1 MFSLVQGE
9 MNVRWPIAVCLFG
22 IIFAGALRASPQRE
36 ISSANHDGASPLS
49 EASAPI
55 IDEIVFLDLR
65 RIASAALQPQISS
78 REGES
83 FDARRIEAD
92 VRALARLGWFG
103 EISVETQP
111 KKDTSSPSKGTA
123 PRVRLVF
130 HVEEMPYLTG
140 VEYAGSRLLSQAQIE
155 RLLSES
161 HLGVPLGEPAN
172 PAMLNRIAQTIR
184 FALAE
189 LGHPQ
194 SKVQIRREQS
204 SNATVHVHFEIS
216 DGLHIP
222 VGRIDFEGNPELS
235 AKLLRRQMRRIA
247 PEAFFASLRSKNAYT
262 PEAFEEDRERILT
275 YYQNH
280 GYPEA
285 RIGDARLSHYEKNS
299 LHWFLW
305 PHRTIDTRLSIS
317 IPAQAGSYYRF
328 GSIDLSHALIEAGGQ
343 RGRKLQTISR
353 AETGKPYSAQAIEHL
368 RRAWFVVIRP
378 KPAVEKSASYRAVDT
393 SRMFDPDS
401 HMAGIKLG
409 LSDAS
414 PYIVRRIEIRGL
426 HRFSDRFVRRR
437 ISLQEGRPFDDRALE
452 TGLAHL
458 ARTGYFRPIHKEDI
472 HVETDEVGRTADVTI
487 HLQEVGQQRASFSGG
502 QGQFGSTLGI
512 AYTIFDLLQ
521 REELLAAQIDGG
533 PESLQLLL
541 GVAKE
546 GFLGSRG
553 SLALSVFNNILRP
566 HFVKGV
572 KGPFFTSQ
580 SEGLNAGWSYAVT
593 NTDSLGVNYGLSR
606 STTDYSLA
614 LPASLAG
621 LAASDFHARTSS
633 HSLGLGWTRDS
644 GNEHLTFANSL
655 SGGWLGGS
663 ENMLRSS
670 QEYAHLFPDPIF
682 CHQNAWAFRT
692 SFGGAGSYQG
702 DMPLYA
708 RIFSADEQV
717 RGLRTGELGPYASV
731 SSPTHSG
738 NTQYSAAPA
747 GANLFGAANTEY
759 RVPLGGGT
767 QAASFLDLGSG
778 WLLPNWLGHA
788 RPSLL
793 DSTNGLLHASTGIE
807 LSWTVPGIQVPVR
820 GYYAM
825 NVLRLNRFLPLPN
838 GSVFHAHNRF
848 SAFGWALGALF

>member
-1 MFSLVQGE
+1 
-9 MNVRWPIAVCLFG
+9 MNVRWPIAACLVG
-22 IIFAGALRASPQRE
+22 LMFAVALRANPQRE
-36 ISSANHDGASPLS
+36 ISSANHVAASPLS

-55 IDEIVFLDLR
+55 IDEIVFLGLR

-83 FDARRIEAD
+83 LDARRIEAD

-103 EISVETQP
+103 EISVEMQP
-111 KKDTSSPSKGTA
+111 KKDTSSPSDGTA

-130 HVEEMPYLTG
+130 HIEEMPYLTG
-140 VEYAGSRLLSQAQIE
+140 VEYAGSRLLSHAQIE
-155 RLLSES
+155 RLLSEN
-161 HLGVPLGEPAN
+161 HLAAPLGEPAD
-172 PAMLNRIAQTIR
+172 PATLDRIAQAIR

-194 SKVQIRREQS
+194 SNVQIRREQS

-222 VGRIDFEGNPELS
+222 VGRIDFEGDPELPS
-235 AKLLRRQMRRIA
+235 KLLRRQMRRII
-247 PEAFFASLRSKNAYT
+247 PGTLFASVRGKNAYRR
-262 PEAFEEDRERILT
+262 EAFEEDRERILT

-285 RIGDARLSHYEKNS
+285 RIGDARLSHCEKNS
-299 LHWFLW
+299 LHWLPW

-317 IPAQAGSYYRF
+317 IPAQAGSYYRL
-328 GSIDLSHALIEAGGQ
+328 GSIDASHALIEAGGQ
-343 RGRKLQTISR
+343 RGQKLQTLSR
-353 AETGKPYSAQAIEHL
+353 AETGKPYSAQAVEYL
-368 RRAWFVVIRP
+368 RRAWFAVIQP
-378 KPAVEKSASYRAVDT
+378 KPGVEKSASYRAVDT
-393 SRMFDPDS
+393 TRIFDPDS
-401 HMAGIKLG
+401 HMVGIKLG
-409 LSDAS
+409 LSDAP
-414 PYIVRRIEIRGL
+414 PYIVRRIEIQGL
-426 HRFSDRFVRRR
+426 HRFNDRFVRRR
-437 ISLQEGRPFDDRALE
+437 ISLQEGRPLDDRALE

-472 HVETDEVGRTADVTI
+472 QVETDEVGRTADVTI
-487 HLQEVGQQRASFSGG
+487 HVQEVGQQRASFSGG

-512 AYTIFDLLQ
+512 AYTLFDLLQ
-521 REELLAAQIDGG
+521 REELLAAQIDAG

-614 LPASLAG
+614 IPASLAG
-621 LAASDFHARTSS
+621 LAASDIRARTSS
-633 HSLGLGWTRDS
+633 HSLGLGWTHDT
-644 GNEHLTFANSL
+644 GNEHFTFANSV
-655 SGGWLGGS
+655 SGAWLGGS

-670 QEYAHLFPDPIF
+670 EEYAHLFPDTIF

-708 RIFSADEQV
+708 RIFSGDEQV
-717 RGLRTGELGPYASV
+717 RGLRPGELGPYASV
-731 SSPTHSG
+731 SSPTPSG

-747 GANLFGAANTEY
+747 GANLFGAANVEY

-767 QAASFLDLGSG
+767 QAAGFFDLGSG
-778 WLLPNWLGHA
+778 WLLPNWLGRA

-807 LSWTVPGIQVPVR
+807 LSWTVPGFQVPVR
-820 GYYAM
+820 GYYAV
-825 NVLRLNRFLPLPN
+825 NVLRLNRLLQLPN
-838 GSVFHAHNRF
+838 GSIFHAHNRF
-848 SAFGWALGALF
+848 SAFGWALGTLF

>member
-1 MFSLVQGE
+1 
-9 MNVRWPIAVCLFG
+9 MNVRWPIAACLVG
-22 IIFAGALRASPQRE
+22 LMFAGALRASPQRE
-36 ISSANHDGASPLS
+36 ISSANHDAASPLS
-49 EASAPI
+49 EALAPI
-55 IDEIVFLDLR
+55 IDEIVFLGLR
-65 RIASAALQPQISS
+65 RIASAALRPQIWS

-83 FDARRIEAD
+83 LDARRIDAD

-111 KKDTSSPSKGTA
+111 KKYTSSPSKGTA

-130 HVEEMPYLTG
+130 HLEEMPYLTG
-140 VEYAGSRLLSQAQIE
+140 VEYTGSRLLSHAQIKK
-155 RLLSES
+155 LLSEN
-161 HLGVPLGEPAN
+161 HLAAPLGEPAD
-172 PAMLNRIAQTIR
+172 PATLDRIAQAIR

-194 SKVQIRREQS
+194 SNIQIRRERS

-222 VGRIDFEGNPELS
+222 VGRIDFEGDPELPS
-235 AKLLRRQMRRIA
+235 KLLRRQMRRII
-247 PEAFFASLRSKNAYT
+247 PGTLFASVRGKNVYT
-262 PEAFEEDRERILT
+262 REAFEEDRERILT

-285 RIGDARLSHYEKNS
+285 RIGDARLSRYEKNS

-305 PHRTIDTRLSIS
+305 PHRTIDTRLSIF
-317 IPAQAGSYYRF
+317 IPAQAGPYYRL
-328 GSIDLSHALIEAGGQ
+328 GSIDASHALIEAGGQ
-343 RGRKLQTISR
+343 RGQKLQTLSR
-353 AETGKPYSAQAIEHL
+353 AETGKPYSAQAVEHL
-368 RRAWFVVIRP
+368 RRAWFAVIQP
-378 KPAVEKSASYRAVDT
+378 KPGVEKTASYRAVDT
-393 SRMFDPDS
+393 SRIFDPDS
-401 HMAGIKLG
+401 NTVGIKLG
-409 LSDAS
+409 LSDAP

-426 HRFSDRFVRRR
+426 HLFSDRFVRRR
-437 ISLQEGRPFDDRALE
+437 ISLQEGRPLDDRALE

-472 HVETDEVGRTADVTI
+472 RVETDEVSRSANITI
-487 HLQEVGQQRASFSGG
+487 HLQEVGQQRASFSGS

-512 AYTIFDLLQ
+512 AYTIFDLFQ

-580 SEGLNAGWSYAVT
+580 SEGLNASWNYALT
-593 NTDSLGVNYGLSR
+593 NMDSLGVNYGLTR
-606 STTDYSLA
+606 STTNYSLA

-621 LAASDFHARTSS
+621 PAASDIHARTSS
-633 HSLGLGWTRDS
+633 HSLELGWTHDT
-644 GNEHLTFANSL
+644 GNEHLTLANSV

-670 QEYAHLFPDPIF
+670 EEYAHLFPDPIF

-692 SFGGAGSYQG
+692 SFGGAGSYLG

-708 RIFSADEQV
+708 RIFSGDEQV
-717 RGLRTGELGPYASV
+717 RGLRPGELGPYASV
-731 SSPTHSG
+731 SSPTPSG

-747 GANLFGAANTEY
+747 GANLFSTANVEY
-759 RVPLGGGT
+759 RVPLGRGT
-767 QAASFLDLGSG
+767 QAAGFFDLGSG
-778 WLLPNWLGHA
+778 WLLPNWLGRA

-820 GYYAM
+820 GYYAV
-825 NVLRLNRFLPLPN
+825 NVLRLNRFLQLPN
-838 GSVFHAHNRF
+838 GSVFHAYNRF
-848 SAFGWALGALF
+848 SAFGWAVGTLF

>member
-1 MFSLVQGE
+1 
-9 MNVRWPIAVCLFG
+9 MNVRWPIAACLVG
-22 IIFAGALRASPQRE
+22 IMFAGALRASPQRE
-36 ISSANHDGASPLS
+36 ISSANHDAVSPLS
-49 EASAPI
+49 EPSAPV
-55 IDEIVFLDLR
+55 IDEIIFLGLR
-65 RIASAALQPQISS
+65 RIASVAIQPQISS

-83 FDARRIEAD
+83 LDARRIDAD

-111 KKDTSSPSKGTA
+111 KKYTSSPSKGTA

-130 HVEEMPYLTG
+130 HLEEMPYLTG
-140 VEYAGSRLLSQAQIE
+140 VEYTGSRLLSHAQIKK
-155 RLLSES
+155 LLSEN
-161 HLGVPLGEPAN
+161 HLAAPLGEPAD
-172 PAMLNRIAQTIR
+172 PATLDRIAQAIR

-194 SKVQIRREQS
+194 SNVQIRREQS

-222 VGRIDFEGNPELS
+222 VGRIDFEGDPELPS
-235 AKLLRRQMRRIA
+235 KLLRRQMRRII
-247 PEAFFASLRSKNAYT
+247 PGTLFASVRGKNVYT
-262 PEAFEEDRERILT
+262 REAFEEDRERILT

-285 RIGDARLSHYEKNS
+285 RIGDARLSRYEKNS

-305 PHRTIDTRLSIS
+305 PHRTIDTRLSIF
-317 IPAQAGSYYRF
+317 IPAQAGPYYRL
-328 GSIDLSHALIEAGGQ
+328 GSIDASHALIEAGGQ
-343 RGRKLQTISR
+343 RGQKLQTLSR
-353 AETGKPYSAQAIEHL
+353 AETGKPYSAQAVEHL
-368 RRAWFVVIRP
+368 RRAWFAVIQP
-378 KPAVEKSASYRAVDT
+378 KPGVEKTASYRAVDT
-393 SRMFDPDS
+393 SRIFDPDS
-401 HMAGIKLG
+401 NTVGIKLG
-409 LSDAS
+409 LSDAP

-426 HRFSDRFVRRR
+426 HLFSDRFVRRR
-437 ISLQEGRPFDDRALE
+437 ISLQEGRPLDDRALE

-472 HVETDEVGRTADVTI
+472 RVETDEVSRSANITI
-487 HLQEVGQQRASFSGG
+487 HLQEVGQQRASFSGS

-512 AYTIFDLLQ
+512 AYTIFDLFQ

-580 SEGLNAGWSYAVT
+580 SEGLNASWNYALT
-593 NTDSLGVNYGLSR
+593 NMDSLGVNYGLTR
-606 STTDYSLA
+606 STTNYSLA

-621 LAASDFHARTSS
+621 PAASDIHARTSS
-633 HSLGLGWTRDS
+633 HSLELGWTHDT
-644 GNEHLTFANSL
+644 GNEHLTLANSV

-670 QEYAHLFPDPIF
+670 EEYAHLFPDPIF

-692 SFGGAGSYQG
+692 SFGGAGSYLG

-708 RIFSADEQV
+708 RIFSGDEQV
-717 RGLRTGELGPYASV
+717 RGLRPGELGPYASV
-731 SSPTHSG
+731 SSPTPSG

-747 GANLFGAANTEY
+747 GANLFSTANVEY
-759 RVPLGGGT
+759 RVPLGRGT
-767 QAASFLDLGSG
+767 QAAGFFDLGSG
-778 WLLPNWLGHA
+778 WLLPNWLGRA

-820 GYYAM
+820 GYYAV
-825 NVLRLNRFLPLPN
+825 NVLRLNRFLQLPN
-838 GSVFHAHNRF
+838 GSVFHAYNRF
-848 SAFGWALGALF
+848 SAFGWAVGTLF

>member
-1 MFSLVQGE
+1 
-9 MNVRWPIAVCLFG
+9 MNVRWPIAACLVG
-22 IIFAGALRASPQRE
+22 IMFAGALRASPQRE
-36 ISSANHDGASPLS
+36 ISSANHDAASPLS

-55 IDEIVFLDLR
+55 IDEIVFLGLR

-83 FDARRIEAD
+83 LDARRIDAD
-92 VRALARLGWFG
+92 VRALVRLGWFG

-111 KKDTSSPSKGTA
+111 KKDTSSPSKETA

-130 HVEEMPYLTG
+130 HFEEMPYLTG
-140 VEYAGSRLLSQAQIE
+140 VEYTGSRLLSHAQIE

-161 HLGVPLGEPAN
+161 HLTVRLGEPAD
-172 PAMLNRIAQTIR
+172 PATLNRIAQTIR

-204 SNATVHVHFEIS
+204 SNATVHLHFEIS

-222 VGRIDFEGNPELS
+222 VGRIDFKGNPELS
-235 AKLLRRQMRRIA
+235 SKLLRRQMRRIT
-247 PEAFFASLRSKNAYT
+247 PGTLFSSLRGKEAYT
-262 PEAFEEDRERILT
+262 REAFEEDRERILT

-285 RIGDARLSHYEKNS
+285 RIGDARLSYYEKNS
-299 LHWFLW
+299 LHWFRW

-317 IPAQAGSYYRF
+317 IPAQAGPHYRL
-328 GSIDLSHALIEAGGQ
+328 GSIDASHALIEAGGQ
-343 RGRKLQTISR
+343 RGQKLQTVLR
-353 AETGKPYSAQAIEHL
+353 GETGKPYSAQAVEHL
-368 RRAWFVVIRP
+368 RRAWFAVIQP
-378 KPAVEKSASYRAVDT
+378 KPGVEKSASYRAVDT
-393 SRMFDPDS
+393 SRIFDPDS
-401 HMAGIKLG
+401 HMVGIKLG
-409 LSDAS
+409 LSDAP
-414 PYIVRRIEIRGL
+414 PYIVRRIEIQGL

-437 ISLQEGRPFDDRALE
+437 ISLQEGRPLEDRALE

-458 ARTGYFRPIHKEDI
+458 ARTGYFRPIHKENI
-472 HVETDEVGRTADVTI
+472 HIETDEVGRTADVTI

-512 AYTIFDLLQ
+512 AYTLFDLLQ
-521 REELLAAQIDGG
+521 REELLAAQIDSG

-580 SEGLNAGWSYAVT
+580 SEGLSAGWSYALT
-593 NTDSLGVNYGLSR
+593 NTDSLGVNYSLSR

-621 LAASDFHARTSS
+621 LAASDIHARTSS
-633 HSLGLGWTRDS
+633 HSLGLGWTRDT
-644 GNEHLTFANSL
+644 GNKHLTFANSV

-670 QEYAHLFPDPIF
+670 EEYAHLFPDAIF
-682 CHQNAWAFRT
+682 SRQSTWAFRT

-708 RIFSADEQV
+708 RIFSGDEQV

-731 SSPTHSG
+731 SSLTPSG
-738 NTQYSAAPA
+738 NTHYSAAPA
-747 GANLFGAANTEY
+747 GANLFSVANAEY

-767 QAASFLDLGSG
+767 QAAGFFDLGFG
-778 WLLPNWLGHA
+778 WLLPNWLGYA

-820 GYYAM
+820 AYYAV
-825 NVLRLNRFLPLPN
+825 NVLRLNRFLQLPN

-848 SAFGWALGALF
+848 SAFGWALGTLF

>member
-1 MFSLVQGE
+1 M
-9 MNVRWPIAVCLFG
+9 
-22 IIFAGALRASPQRE
+22 FAGALRASPQRE
-36 ISSANHDGASPLS
+36 ISSANHNAASPRS

-55 IDEIVFLDLR
+55 IDEIVFLGLR
-65 RIASAALQPQISS
+65 RIASAALRPQISS

-83 FDARRIEAD
+83 LDARRIDAD

-103 EISVETQP
+103 EISIETQT
-111 KKDTSSPSKGTA
+111 KKDTPSPPKGTA

-130 HVEEMPYLTG
+130 HLEEMPYLTG
-140 VEYAGSRLLSQAQIE
+140 VEYTGSRLLSHAQIE

-161 HLGVPLGEPAN
+161 RLTVRLGQPAD
-172 PAMLNRIAQTIR
+172 PATLNRIAQTIR

-194 SKVQIRREQS
+194 STVQIRREQS

-222 VGRIDFEGNPELS
+222 VGRIDFEGDPELS
-235 AKLLRRQMRRIA
+235 SKLLRRQMRRIT
-247 PEAFFASLRSKNAYT
+247 PGTLFASLRSKDAYT
-262 PEAFEEDRERILT
+262 REALEEDRERILT
-275 YYQNH
+275 YYWNH

-285 RIGDARLSHYEKNS
+285 RIGDARLSRYEKNS
-299 LHWFLW
+299 LHLFLW
-305 PHRTIDTRLSIS
+305 PHRTIDTRLSIF
-317 IPAQAGSYYRF
+317 IPAQAGSYYRL
-328 GSIDLSHALIEAGGQ
+328 GSIDASHALIEAGGQ
-343 RGRKLQTISR
+343 RGQKLQTVSCS
-353 AETGKPYSAQAIEHL
+353 ATGKPYSAQAVEHL
-368 RRAWFVVIRP
+368 RPAWFAVIQP
-378 KPAVEKSASYRAVDT
+378 KPGVEKSVSYRGVDT
-393 SRMFDPDS
+393 SRIFDPDS
-401 HMAGIKLG
+401 HTVGIKLG
-409 LSDAS
+409 LSDAP
-414 PYIVRRIEIRGL
+414 PYIVRRIEIQGL

-437 ISLQEGRPFDDRALE
+437 ISLQEGRPLDDRALE

-472 HVETDEVGRTADVTI
+472 HVETDKVGRTADVTI
-487 HLQEVGQQRASFSGG
+487 HVQEVGQQRASFSGG
-502 QGQFGSTLGI
+502 QGQFGSALGI

-541 GVAKE
+541 GAAKE

-566 HFVKGV
+566 HFVKSV

-614 LPASLAG
+614 VPANLAG
-621 LAASDFHARTSS
+621 LAASDIHARTSS
-633 HSLGLGWTRDS
+633 HSLGLGWTRDT
-644 GNEHLTFANSL
+644 GNEHLTLANSV

-663 ENMLRSS
+663 ENMFRSS
-670 QEYAHLFPDPIF
+670 EEYAHLFPDPIF

-708 RIFSADEQV
+708 RIFSGDEQV
-717 RGLRTGELGPYASV
+717 RGLRPGELGPYASV
-731 SSPTHSG
+731 SSPTPSG

-747 GANLFGAANTEY
+747 GANLFGAANVEY
-759 RVPLGGGT
+759 RVPLGRGT
-767 QAASFLDLGSG
+767 QATGLVDLGSG
-778 WLLPNWLGHA
+778 WLLPNWLGRA

-793 DSTNGLLHASTGIE
+793 DSTNGLPHASTGIE

-820 GYYAM
+820 GYYAV
-825 NVLRLNRFLPLPN
+825 NVLRLNRFLQLPN

>member
-1 MFSLVQGE
+1 
-9 MNVRWPIAVCLFG
+9 MNVRWPIAACLVG
-22 IIFAGALRASPQRE
+22 ILFAGALRASPQRE
-36 ISSANHDGASPLS
+36 ISSANHDAASPLS
-49 EASAPI
+49 ETSAPI
-55 IDEIVFLDLR
+55 IGEIVFLGLR
-65 RIASAALQPQISS
+65 RIASAALRPQISS

-83 FDARRIEAD
+83 LDARRIDAD

-111 KKDTSSPSKGTA
+111 KKDTSSPSRETA
-123 PRVRLVF
+123 PSVRLVF
-130 HVEEMPYLTG
+130 HLEEMPYLTG
-140 VEYAGSRLLSQAQIE
+140 VEYAGSRLLSHAQIKK
-155 RLLSES
+155 LLSEN
-161 HLGVPLGEPAN
+161 HLAAPLGEPAN
-172 PAMLNRIAQTIR
+172 PATLDRIAQAIR

-204 SNATVHVHFEIS
+204 SNSTVHVHFEIS

-222 VGRIDFEGNPELS
+222 VVRIDFEGNPELPP
-235 AKLLRRQMRRIA
+235 KLLRRQMRRIT
-247 PEAFFASLRSKNAYT
+247 PGTLFASFRGKNAYT
-262 PEAFEEDRERILT
+262 REALGEDRERILT

-285 RIGDARLSHYEKNS
+285 RIGDARLSHCEKNS
-299 LHWFLW
+299 LHLLLW

-317 IPAQAGSYYRF
+317 IPAQAGSYYKF
-328 GSIDLSHALIEAGGQ
+328 GSIDASHALIEAGDQ
-343 RGRKLQTISR
+343 RGQKLQTLSR
-353 AETGKPYSAQAIEHL
+353 AETGKPYSAQAVEHL
-368 RRAWFVVIRP
+368 RRVWFAIIQP
-378 KPAVEKSASYRAVDT
+378 KPGVEKSASYRAVDT
-393 SRMFDPDS
+393 LRIFDPDS
-401 HMAGIKLG
+401 RMVGIKLG
-409 LSDAS
+409 LSDAP
-414 PYIVRRIEIRGL
+414 PYIVRRIEIQGL

-437 ISLQEGRPFDDRALE
+437 ISLQEGRPLDDRALE

-472 HVETDEVGRTADVTI
+472 HVEADEVGRTANVTI

-533 PESLQLLL
+533 PESLQLML

-566 HFVKGV
+566 HFVKRV
-572 KGPFFTSQ
+572 KGSFFTSQ

-593 NTDSLGVNYGLSR
+593 NTDSLGVNYGLTR
-606 STTDYSLA
+606 STTDYSFA

-621 LAASDFHARTSS
+621 LAATDIHARTSS
-633 HSLGLGWTRDS
+633 HALGLGWTHDTS
-644 GNEHLTFANSL
+644 NEHLTLANSV
-655 SGGWLGGS
+655 SGGWLEGS

-670 QEYAHLFPDPIF
+670 EEYAHLFPDIIF
-682 CHQNAWAFRT
+682 SHQSTWAFRT

-708 RIFSADEQV
+708 RIFSGDEQV
-717 RGLRTGELGPYASV
+717 RGLRPGELGPYASV
-731 SSPTHSG
+731 SSLTPSG

-747 GANLFGAANTEY
+747 GANLFGAANAEY
-759 RVPLGGGT
+759 RVPLGRGT
-767 QAASFLDLGSG
+767 QAAGFFDLGSG

-820 GYYAM
+820 GYYAV
-825 NVLRLNRFLPLPN
+825 NVLRLNRFLQLPN
-838 GSVFHAHNRF
+838 GSVFHARNRF
-848 SAFGWALGALF
+848 SAFGWALGTLF